1 MTGQLIMNRYYG
13 SGLLFVE
20 IDGTAIE
27 YDLNPGGEMVI
38 NTGNLMVM
46 SSSCYIDIVSI
57 K

>member
-1 MTGQLIMNRYYG
+1 MIMNRYYG

>member
-1 MTGQLIMNRYYG
+1 MNRYYG

-27 YDLNPGGEMVI
+27 YDLNTGGEMVI